1 MVRGLFTSNPR
12 WKDVREPAI
21 GVVYSVLH
29 FLIPFT
35 FFATVKETTVKD
47 TVPIGGAAR
56 AAAAS
61 NTSYS
66 DLEAFFTGRSAW
78 ER

>member
-12 WKDVREPAI
+12 WKDVREPGTGIVFA
-21 GVVYSVLH
+21 VFH
-29 FLIPFT
+29 FLLPFT
-35 FFATVKETTVKD
+35 FTAKEKIIAKSTVLSR
-47 TVPIGGAAR
+47 AAR

-66 DLEAFFTGRSAW
+66 DLEAFFTGRSA
-78 ER
+78 